1 MNSLFVIHTCETVC
15 FLVLCNGNARF
26 KIFKLLLGW
35 TFYLNRFNRRNYF
48 CVKSMSMFTI
58 LIKLTLRKRKF
69 FDMIYCFCIFACDVL
84 QLPFVGSALFL
95 NRLVKDFR
103 ASFFFFFVF
112 FFFFLFFFFFDW
124 CSRGMWTVPG
134 MLHWTVRKKSG
145 YRFYYFLR
153 MGVTYHVDCR
163 KTAGTDIKSH
173 WTSHDTGL

>member
-15 FLVLCNGNARF
+15 FFVLCKGNARF

-103 ASFFFFFVF
+103 ASFFFFF
-112 FFFFLFFFFFDW
+112 FLIGALEVCEQYRRCFTGQSGKSQRIDSTIFCAW
-124 CSRGMWTVPG
+124 TWHIMWIVEKQQA
-134 MLHWTVRKKSG
+134 R
-145 YRFYYFLR
+145 
-153 MGVTYHVDCR
+153 
-163 KTAGTDIKSH
+163 I
-173 WTSHDTGL
+173 